1 MQVKAQLN
9 NLKISPRKVRLVA
22 NLVKGMKVAD
32 ALDQLRFLNKKSSD
46 PISVLIRSAI
56 ANAEH
61 NFKLDPSTLV
71 IKEFR
76 VDKGLTI
83 KRYMPRAFGRANMIK
98 KFMSKV
104 SLTLEGNEGKGK
116 QVKEETKEVSSKTA
130 KVAKKPA
137 AKKKVQSEAK

>member
-61 NFKLDPSTLV
+61 NFKLDPTTLV

-116 QVKEETKEVSSKTA
+116 VAKEEAPKAEKT
-130 KVAKKPA
+130 AKKPA
-137 AKKKVQSEAK
+137 AKKKVQSDAK